1 MPATRART
9 RRPAPPVLSRPAPT
23 STCQPLL
30 QPCRAVSINERN
42 ERLRYEVVHGDDGDR
57 ADDHGLC
64 RRLPPTTSP
73 PLRPK
78 ADMTGDR
85 DDDEAQD
92 ERLNQ
97 THPDV
102 LHIERLLDGRPVK
115 A

>member
-9 RRPAPPVLSRPAPT
+9 QRPARPVPASPAPT
-23 STCQPLL
+23 STYRPLL

-42 ERLRYEVVHGDDGDR
+42 ERLRHEVVDGDDGHR
-57 ADDHGLC
+57 ADDHGLS
-64 RRLPPTTSP
+64 RRLPHTTSP
-73 PLRPK
+73 TLRPK
-78 ADMTGDR
+78 AHMTGDR

-92 ERLNQ
+92 ERLDQ